1 MNNKIPEFYK
11 ILNMLISEIARKRGQ
26 DPEEFK
32 ESLLRKI
39 RKEQEQCSK

>member
-1 MNNKIPEFYK
+1 MSEQIPEFYSVVDK
-11 ILNMLISEIARKRGQ
+11 LISNIAKKRGE

-39 RKEQEQCSK
+39 LEEQGQ

>member
-1 MNNKIPEFYK
+1 MSEQIPEFYSVVDK
-11 ILNMLISEIARKRGQ
+11 SISNIAKKRGEN
-26 DPEEFK
+26 PEEFK